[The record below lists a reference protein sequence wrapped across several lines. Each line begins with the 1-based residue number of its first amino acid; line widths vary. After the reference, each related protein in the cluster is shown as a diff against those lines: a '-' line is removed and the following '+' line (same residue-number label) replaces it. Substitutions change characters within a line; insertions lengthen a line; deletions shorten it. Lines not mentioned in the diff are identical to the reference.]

1 MAAISFKSVGHFFAV
16 AFTAVVKGLKD
27 VEGTETTVETATAS
41 IPGSATAVLV
51 EKGAY
56 AVLGEISSLLSVGG
70 AAAASKLSD
79 AGLDKAVVTQVQTL
93 MAQVPE
99 VVAIA
104 KTL

>member
-1 MAAISFKSVGHFFAV
+1 MAITFKSVGHFFAV
-16 AFTAVVKGLKD
+16 AYTAVVKGLEK
-27 VEGTETTVETATAS
+27 VEGTETTVETATSS

-56 AVLGEISSLLSVGG
+56 AVLGEISSLLAAGG
-70 AAAASKLSD
+70 AAAASKLAD

-93 MAQVPE
+93 MTQVPE
-99 VVAIA
+99 LVVVA